1 MRLCNNYLC
10 GTLNDNMVICLS
22 SNSFADQA
30 GAVDD
35 AKHRKQERN
44 TQQRKRQAEQR
55 EEINRKQREYRTEQR
70 EEINRKQR
78 EYRARKKA
86 ESNHTIP
93 TTIVTPTVPS
103 TSLTGADPVAR
114 YDACII

>member
-35 AKHRKQERN
+35 AEHRKQERN
-44 TQQRKRQAEQR
+44 TQQRKRRA
-55 EEINRKQREYRTEQR
+55 EQR